1 MAKIRYYSPM
11 ADKKRTAPQWDDL
24 RVFLAL
30 ARHGSLSAT
39 ARALRVNHATVARRI
54 GSLEATLGRALFERR
69 ADGYPLTEAGRA
81 ILDEAARME
90 DAASAIA
97 RATEAPGLGGIV
109 RLSAA
114 PSFVEGYLAERLAAW
129 GARHPGVRLELG
141 GETAA
146 RSLARREIDI
156 GLRLSRPRDGALVF
170 RRIAIV
176 DYAIYA
182 APSLRERVASG
193 EKLRFA
199 GFDEA
204 SAQLPEALWLTRAFP
219 TATIAFRCN
228 TLLGQ
233 AAAARAGA
241 VAALLPRYLVADDP
255 VLAPLAVRPAPLSR
269 DLWLA
274 TRADAARSPAV
285 AAVADFLV
293 ALFDRERALFSGR

>member
-1 MAKIRYYSPM
+1 M
-11 ADKKRTAPQWDDL
+11 ADKKRTAAAWDDL

-69 ADGYPLTEAGRA
+69 ADGYPLTPAGRA

-129 GARHPGVRLELG
+129 GGRHPGVRLELG
-141 GETAA
+141 GEAAA

-156 GLRLSRPRDGALVF
+156 GLRLTRPRDGALVI
-170 RRIAIV
+170 RRLVTV
-176 DYAIYA
+176 DYGVYA
-182 APSLRERVASG
+182 TLSLRERIANG

-204 SAQLPEALWLTRAFP
+204 SAQLPEALWLARAFP
-219 TATIAFRCN
+219 AAPVAFRCN

-233 AAAARAGA
+233 AAAARGGA

-255 VLAPLAVRPAPLSR
+255 ALVPLALRPVPLSR

-285 AAVADFLV
+285 VAVADFLV
-293 ALFDRERALFSGR
+293 ALFDRERALFS